1 MTDGVGVTLEKV
13 AFSFAGGAAPFRFDH
28 RFEAGAIT
36 AVMGASGSG
45 KSTLAALIAG
55 FERPDEGRIVIGDTD
70 VTNLAPAQRPVTML
84 FQEHNL
90 FAHLDAF
97 SNVAL
102 GVSPSLRLDSRQKD
116 AVRTALA
123 DVGLAGQE
131 KRLPGALS
139 GGERQRVAL
148 ARALVRDRP
157 VLVLDEAF
165 DGLGPA
171 QRAGMLDQV
180 AALHAERGLTVVM
193 ATHDPDDARRIAGQL
208 VFLADR
214 QVVAAGPVETMLAS
228 DMAAIRT
235 YLGSL

>member
-1 MTDGVGVTLEKV
+1 MTAAPAVVLEAV
-13 AFSFAGGAAPFRFDH
+13 SFAFGGGAAPFTFDC
-28 RFEAGAIT
+28 RFEPGTIT

-55 FERPDEGRIVIGDTD
+55 FEIPDSGRVLIGNTD
-70 VTNLAPAQRPVTML
+70 FTGTAPASRPVSML

-97 SNVAL
+97 TNVAL
-102 GVSPSLRLDSRQKD
+102 GVSPTARIDAAQRD
-116 AVRTALA
+116 AVIGAFD
-123 DVGLAGQE
+123 DVGLSGKE
-131 KRLPGALS
+131 HRLPGALS

-171 QRAGMLDQV
+171 QRADMLDQV
-180 AALHAERGLTVVM
+180 AALQQARNLTVIM
-193 ATHDPDDARRIAGQL
+193 ATHEPADARRIAARM

-214 QVVAAGPVETMLAS
+214 SIAASGTVNSVLAS
-228 DMAAIRT
+228 DNPSVRA
-235 YLGSL
+235 YLGSA

>member
-1 MTDGVGVTLEKV
+1 MSAPPVIMDKTS
-13 AFSFAGGAAPFRFDH
+13 FSFGSGQTPFEFDC

-55 FERPDEGRIVIGDTD
+55 FEEPLSGRILIGERD
-70 VTNLAPAQRPVTML
+70 VTDQPPAHRPVTML

-102 GVSPSLRLDSRQKD
+102 GLSPALRLDSRQRD
-116 AVRTALA
+116 AVLGALA
-123 DVGLAGQE
+123 AVGLEGKE

-148 ARALVRDRP
+148 ARVLVRDRP

-171 QRAGMLDQV
+171 QRKEMLDRV
-180 AALHAERGLTVVM
+180 AALHRSRNLTVIM
-193 ATHDPDDARRIAGQL
+193 ATHSPDDARRIASRM
-208 VFLADR
+208 VFLANR
-214 QVVAAGPVETMLAS
+214 RVVVSGPVGDVLAS
-228 DMAAIRT
+228 DLAPVRA
-235 YLGSL
+235 YLGND

>member
-1 MTDGVGVTLEKV
+1 MTTGPGVTLDAV
-13 AFSFAGGAAPFRFDH
+13 AFSFAGGQPPFRFDH
-28 RFEAGAIT
+28 RFAAGEIT

-45 KSTLAALIAG
+45 KSTLAALVAG
-55 FERPDEGRIVIGDTD
+55 FERPDAGRVLIGDTD
-70 VTNLAPAQRPVTML
+70 VTNLAPAERPVTML

-102 GVSPSLRLDSRQKD
+102 GLVPSLRLDGRQRNR
-116 AVRTALA
+116 VRAALA
-123 DVGLAGQE
+123 DVGLAGKE
-131 KRLPGALS
+131 RRLPGALS

-148 ARALVRDRP
+148 ARVLVRDRP

-180 AALHAERGLTVVM
+180 AALHAARGLTVIM
-193 ATHDPDDARRIAGQL
+193 ATHDPDDARRIAGQM

-214 QVVAAGPVETMLAS
+214 QVAAAGPVGSMLAS
-228 DMAAIRT
+228 DIAAIRA
-235 YLGSL
+235 YLGRV